1 MTTDAKTQDR
11 WRPLAAPKDTPE
23 VLARFNEQRELV
35 EIIARQV
42 AREIGR
48 VVDIDDL
55 RQMGFQGLLEAARRF
70 DESRGVS
77 FRRFANYRVRGAM
90 LDGVRKGAPLPRR
103 AHERVRALQAALLVA
118 ETAAEEP
125 APPGRTAT
133 ELDAKLTEHLA
144 NMATAMAAGL
154 VATPAYG
161 EGGQLAAVEPGDSP
175 EEAVARAQLR
185 HVMEQAIRELPDDER
200 ALVERHYLHGER
212 FDHVSASLGLS
223 KSWGSRLHT
232 RAVARL
238 TKKLQGMVR

>member
-1 MTTDAKTQDR
+1 M
-11 WRPLAAPKDTPE
+11 AAPQDTPE
-23 VLARFNEQRELV
+23 VLARFHEQRELV

-42 AREIGR
+42 AREVGR
-48 VVDIDDL
+48 FVDIDDL
-55 RQMGFQGLLEAARRF
+55 RQMGLQGLLEAARRF
-70 DESRGVS
+70 DDSRGVT

-118 ETAAEEP
+118 EAASEEAVP
-125 APPGRTAT
+125 AGRAPAD
-133 ELDAKLTEHLA
+133 LDAKLTEHLA

-161 EGGQLAAVEPGDSP
+161 EGGELAALEQGESP

-185 HVMEQAIRELPDDER
+185 QVMKEAIRELPDDER

-238 TKKLQGMVR
+238 TKKLRGMVG